1 MEGSKIFR
9 ALFIILI
16 AITSA
21 TIFHFSSEN
30 GEISGNTSGKVIKK
44 ILAKFPEYQKLSD
57 KRKAQIVEKLQPVVR
72 KMAHFTIYTLL
83 GFNLMGFF

>member
-21 TIFHFSSEN
+21 TIFYFSSEN

-57 KRKAQIVEKLQPVVR
+57 KRKAQITAICEKNGTFYYLY
-72 KMAHFTIYTLL
+72 TIRI
-83 GFNLMGFF
+83 

>member
-57 KRKAQIVEKLQPVVR
+57 KKKGTSSREITAICEKNGAFYYLY
-72 KMAHFTIYTLL
+72 TIRI
-83 GFNLMGFF
+83 